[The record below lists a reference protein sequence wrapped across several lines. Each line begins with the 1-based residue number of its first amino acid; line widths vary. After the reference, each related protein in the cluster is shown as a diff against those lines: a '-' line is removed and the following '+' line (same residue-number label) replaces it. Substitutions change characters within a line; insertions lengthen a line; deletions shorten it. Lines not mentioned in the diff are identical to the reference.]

1 MIELL
6 LDFITF
12 ISIES
17 IKKSRFIRGVAF
29 IGKFTTYVAGIPSNL
44 TKHWQQE
51 LEPRWWNTREMIFKV
66 GRLTLYFS

>member
-6 LDFITF
+6 LDCIAF

-17 IKKSRFIRGVAF
+17 IKKSRFVRGIHLKIYYVCCRDSIQF
-29 IGKFTTYVAGIPSNL
+29 NETLTTE
-44 TKHWQQE
+44 E